1 MGTHVGKI
9 LTGADVQA
17 EVVDDGSSGVR
28 WRLAGVRECTG
39 ASGSTVTQTVKGGIK
54 ALSNLNSDHHGNH
67 VQHSDRN
74 LHTLEKIERMNKAI
88 AFHKATN
95 SPDLLAVEQYTS
107 LKEQFTRQLLQLLSH
122 LDMKL
127 KMAA

>member
-1 MGTHVGKI
+1 
-9 LTGADVQA
+9 
-17 EVVDDGSSGVR
+17 
-28 WRLAGVRECTG
+28 
-39 ASGSTVTQTVKGGIK
+39 
-54 ALSNLNSDHHGNH
+54 
-67 VQHSDRN
+67 
-74 LHTLEKIERMNKAI
+74 MNKAI

-127 KMAA
+127 QMAA